1 MSDGQLAKK
10 DKELAD
16 KESILKS
23 NILDIKLAQKELKLK
38 DERLTETLRRETDLM
53 IVRDSQRKEIDKL
66 AKWRDEKVKEIASLK
81 EQAGEAT
88 WLKKEM
94 DSVSGVLLEKGKT
107 LAEK

>member
-81 EQAGEAT
+81 E
-88 WLKKEM
+88 
-94 DSVSGVLLEKGKT
+94 
-107 LAEK
+107 

>member
-1 MSDGQLAKK
+1 VSDGQLAKK

-81 EQAGEAT
+81 E
-88 WLKKEM
+88 
-94 DSVSGVLLEKGKT
+94 
-107 LAEK
+107 

>member
-16 KESILKS
+16 KESSVKS

-53 IVRDSQRKEIDKL
+53 IARDSQRKEIDKL

-81 EQAGEAT
+81 E
-88 WLKKEM
+88 
-94 DSVSGVLLEKGKT
+94 
-107 LAEK
+107 

>member
-66 AKWRDEKVKEIASLK
+66 AKWREEKVKEIASLK
-81 EQAGEAT
+81 E
-88 WLKKEM
+88 
-94 DSVSGVLLEKGKT
+94 
-107 LAEK
+107 

>member
-1 MSDGQLAKK
+1 VSDGQLAKK

-16 KESILKS
+16 KESIVKS

-81 EQAGEAT
+81 E
-88 WLKKEM
+88 
-94 DSVSGVLLEKGKT
+94 
-107 LAEK
+107 

>member
-16 KESILKS
+16 KESIVKS

-81 EQAGEAT
+81 E
-88 WLKKEM
+88 
-94 DSVSGVLLEKGKT
+94 
-107 LAEK
+107 